1 MSYRPTPRQQ
11 QVIDEEGNCLTVAG
25 PGSGKTATMVQKIRH
40 ILAAQ
45 STFVVA
51 VTFTRDAANELQ
63 ERISKAID
71 RKSMARL
78 RVGTFHSLTL
88 QHLADCR
95 QKPRI
100 ITPAQQFQFLNRAIK
115 PHQVDRSEA
124 QQLFES
130 AKCSLEPVPEIEN
143 LPWFMHYEQMLA
155 RSGMEDLHDVMRKSV
170 LRMRDGSLP
179 LLTCTHLIVDEYQDC
194 DQVQYTWAALHTRK
208 GVITTVVGDDD
219 QTIYEWRRAIG
230 YAGMCRFAEEANAAV
245 ISLGDNYRSFA
256 NIVSAADR
264 LIAYNNPNR
273 LRKDFVA
280 QRGPGGHIFS
290 IARGGSDDGIHA
302 ASEMIASNASPMPQY
317 ENSTTPLAV
326 PTGSWA
332 VLGRNNRLLQS
343 AEAALTALGVRTYRS
358 SGSILDTEYAQVFLG
373 TIEAVQC
380 ADPAGIDLSMHHFG
394 CAEDDIQTVLKRHS
408 NALEQILDGEFVP
421 SGLADSRRFEAFTLK
436 TKIWRKFLR
445 AGEFNSLFDRVS
457 RFVVDSSEGRR
468 QQLAL
473 LICTSIEQRLNRLQG
488 SPVQRVRRIQSDRAK
503 KVPQDAVCLYTM
515 HGAKG
520 LEFTNV
526 VIVGM
531 DDEVIPG
538 DIERHESPTE
548 VANVPSERRLFF
560 VALTRAKERVWLVH
574 TAGRGSRFLAELPQ
588 ELMQGWNA
596 S

>member
-1 MSYRPTPRQQ
+1 MTYRPTPRQQ

-40 ILAAQ
+40 ILAVP

-63 ERISKAID
+63 SRLAQVLD
-71 RKSMARL
+71 RRSMARL

-88 QHLADCR
+88 QHLSDCR

-100 ITPAQQFQFLNRAIK
+100 ITPAQQSTLLNRAIK
-115 PHQVDRSEA
+115 AHQVERGEA
-124 QQLFES
+124 QQLFEA
-130 AKCSLEPVPEIEN
+130 AKCSLVPVPEVES
-143 LPWFMHYEQMLA
+143 LPWFVHYEQMLA
-155 RSGMEDLHDVMRKSV
+155 RSGMEDLHDVMRKTV
-170 LRMRDGSLP
+170 LRMREGSLP
-179 LLTCTHLIVDEYQDC
+179 LLTATHLIVDEYQDC
-194 DQVQYTWAALHTRK
+194 DEVQYKWTALHTNS

-245 ISLGDNYRSFA
+245 ISLGDNYRSLA
-256 NIVSAADR
+256 TIVSAADR
-264 LIAYNNPNR
+264 LIAFNNPNR

-302 ASEMIASNASPMPQY
+302 AAEMIASNAEPMAKY

-373 TIEAVQC
+373 TLEAVQC

-394 CAEDDIQTVLKRHS
+394 CAEEDIQTVLKKHS
-408 NALEQILDGEFVP
+408 SSLEAVLDGVQIP
-421 SGLADSRRFEAFTLK
+421 SGLTDQKRFDAYALK
-436 TKIWRKFLR
+436 TKIWRKLLR
-445 AGEFNSLFDRVS
+445 AGEFNSLFDRVG
-457 RFVVDSSEGRR
+457 RFVVDSTDGRR
-468 QQLAL
+468 QQLAM
-473 LICTSIEQRLNRLQG
+473 LICSSIEQRLNRLPG
-488 SPVQRVRRIQSDRAK
+488 TPLQRVRRIQSDRAK

-526 VIVGM
+526 VIVGL
-531 DDEVIPG
+531 DDDIIPG
-538 DIERHESPTE
+538 DVERHESPME
-548 VANVPSERRLFF
+548 IANIPSERRLFF

-574 TAGRGSRFLAELPQ
+574 TAGRGSRFLSELPQ
-588 ELMQGWNA
+588 ELVHGWKQD
-596 S
+596 